1 MFDIQL
7 KKRLHQQK
15 GHDFDLAVTI
25 QTSQQRVA
33 LVGASGAGK
42 SLTLNMIAGLM
53 APDAGHIE
61 VGQQRWYDSQKQT
74 SVPIQQRHCGYMFQH
89 YALFPHLTAA
99 QNIAFAAT
107 DGAASLSA
115 TTIRQWLTS
124 LVSAKPNA
132 AVQTL
137 LQQFA
142 LTDVANAYPHQLSGG
157 QQQRVALARALMRQ
171 PRVLLLDEP
180 FTALDSR
187 LRDRLRHELLG
198 TLQQLQ
204 LPCILI
210 SHDPADVQLL
220 AQHVVELT
228 SVEDRKTACSL
239 KLK

>member
-7 KKRLHQQK
+7 QKRLHQQK

-33 LVGASGAGK
+33 LVGSSGAGK
-42 SLTLNMIAGLM
+42 SLTLKMIAGLM
-53 APDAGHIE
+53 TPDSGHIE
-61 VGQQRWYDSQKQT
+61 IAQQRWYDSRQQT
-74 SVPIQQRHCGYMFQH
+74 SMPIQQRHCGYMFQH

-107 DGAASLSA
+107 DSAETLSA
-115 TTIRQWLTS
+115 TTIRQWWTS
-124 LVSAKPNA
+124 LVSTKPTA
-132 AVQTL
+132 AVQAL

-187 LRDRLRHELLG
+187 LGDRLRHELLD

-210 SHDPADVQLL
+210 SHDPVDVQLL

-228 SVEDRKTACSL
+228 SVEDRTTTCSL
-239 KLK
+239 K